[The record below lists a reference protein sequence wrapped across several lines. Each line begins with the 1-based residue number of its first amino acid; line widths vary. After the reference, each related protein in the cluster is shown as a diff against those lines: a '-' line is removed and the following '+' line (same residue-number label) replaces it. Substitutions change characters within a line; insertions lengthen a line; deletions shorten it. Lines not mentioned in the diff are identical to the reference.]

1 MASRTSSD
9 VNREIDRLAGLNAWE
24 LRVEWRRQ
32 IRTSPPMRLSRDLLM
47 RGIAYRLQERTLG
60 GLSKPVLRRL
70 GEIAADNEQA
80 AQQPTHPPTRLKPG
94 TRLLREW
101 NGETHVVVV
110 QADGIEWQGRNYS
123 SLSKIA
129 GEITGAHWSGPR
141 FFGLRQARP
150 KKSIEEVE
158 PSHESS

>member
-80 AQQPTHPPTRLKPG
+80 AQQPTHPPP
-94 TRLLREW
+94 
-101 NGETHVVVV
+101 
-110 QADGIEWQGRNYS
+110 D
-123 SLSKIA
+123 
-129 GEITGAHWSGPR
+129 
-141 FFGLRQARP
+141 
-150 KKSIEEVE
+150 
-158 PSHESS
+158 